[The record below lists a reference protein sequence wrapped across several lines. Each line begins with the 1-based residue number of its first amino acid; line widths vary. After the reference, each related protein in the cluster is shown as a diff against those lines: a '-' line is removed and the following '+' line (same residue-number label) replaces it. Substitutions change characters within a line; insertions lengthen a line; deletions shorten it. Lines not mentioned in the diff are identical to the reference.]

1 MVTSSTAYA
10 NYPPNLSR
18 FVAAGMSLAAV
29 AACAI
34 MLYFVVDRLRAV
46 ARHNLLRA
54 IVPAKSK
61 RVSSDR
67 RGKGTTAKWVGD
79 DGSYTEQLEFLLR
92 QADLK
97 GEGAFG
103 LLSRQPLVWAVIVLA
118 GGFGWTILIGNGLLP
133 GL

>member
-1 MVTSSTAYA
+1 
-10 NYPPNLSR
+10 
-18 FVAAGMSLAAV
+18 
-29 AACAI
+29 
-34 MLYFVVDRLRAV
+34 
-46 ARHNLLRA
+46 
-54 IVPAKSK
+54 
-61 RVSSDR
+61 
-67 RGKGTTAKWVGD
+67 VGD

-103 LLSRQPLVWAVIVLA
+103 LLSRQPLVWAVIVLT

>member
-61 RVSSDR
+61 RVSSNR
-67 RGKGTTAKWVGD
+67 RGKGTIAKCPGD
-79 DGSYTEQLEFLLR
+79 DGSYT